1 MTEEEKKEKFKKLK
15 NKFGK
20 KSLPIRIMES
30 SLYDWSPGTRLTL
43 LIIALGQR
51 TNDEAWVPE
60 DSPWTAGQML
70 GWCDQAQWRIALRG
84 GKSESQVHRDII
96 RFEKDG
102 VLEVERWRDSNNVNH
117 DRYRIVEAVVDGNQ
131 RPEQKPT
138 VGRPNRYKEPRPK
151 MGWFSSKNQPRRV
164 SAAVAGMDE

>member
-1 MTEEEKKEKFKKLK
+1 MDEKQKEQLKRLKKQ
-15 NKFGK
+15 FGK

-43 LIIALGQR
+43 LVIALGTR
-51 TNDEAWVPE
+51 TNDEAWLPE
-60 DSPWTAGQML
+60 DMPDEMKEDAL
-70 GWCDQAQWRIALRG
+70 GWCYFSQWRMALRG
-84 GKSESQVHRDII
+84 GKSESQIHRDII

-102 VLEVERWRDSNNVNH
+102 VIEVERWRDSNNVNH
-117 DRYRIVEAVVDGNQ
+117 DRYRIVESVIDENQ

-138 VGRPNRYKEPRPK
+138 VARPNRYKEPRPK
-151 MGWFSSKNQPRRV
+151 KGWFSSKNQPRRV

>member
-1 MTEEEKKEKFKKLK
+1 MDEKQKEQLKRLKKQYA
-15 NKFGK
+15 K

-30 SLYDWSPGTRLTL
+30 SLYDWSPGTRLIL

-60 DSPWTAGQML
+60 DSPWTAEQML
-70 GWCDQAQWRIALRG
+70 GWCDQAQWRIALRA

-96 RFEKDG
+96 QFEKDG

-117 DRYRIVEAVVDGNQ
+117 DRYRIVEAVVDENQ

-138 VGRPNRYKEPRPK
+138 VERPNRYKKPRPK
-151 MGWFSSKNQPRRV
+151 KGWFSSKNKPLRV